1 MPGWTAGLPHLPKRP
16 RGHGAGRGDPD
27 GPRVSAVPAAQCV
40 EWGPGRRRGGPRTA
54 VATARG
60 PTVRPGPHQFGGGP
74 LEHRQ
79 RLGIAVLGGRAE
91 FEEAPGR
98 QVAAA
103 RATRAC
109 PASGR
114 SAGTRIAS
122 VQVPGPARRSRRPGA
137 VVGAAVPGRPHRAA
151 AGRDDVALA
160 ARQA

>member
-1 MPGWTAGLPHLPKRP
+1 M
-16 RGHGAGRGDPD
+16 
-27 GPRVSAVPAAQCV
+27 SAVPAAQCV

-122 VQVPGPARRSRRPGA
+122 VQVPGPARRSRRPGG